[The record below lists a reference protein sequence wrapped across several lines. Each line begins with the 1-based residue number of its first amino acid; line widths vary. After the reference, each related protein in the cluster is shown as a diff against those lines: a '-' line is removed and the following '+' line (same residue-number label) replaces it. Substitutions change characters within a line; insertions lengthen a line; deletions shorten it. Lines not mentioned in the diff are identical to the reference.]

1 MSKEAK
7 VATETVSEETT
18 QEATTGTTD
27 VGALIAESKKYRKRS
42 QDAEAR
48 LSKLESELAKAE
60 EAKMIQEGK
69 KDELIEKYRAENESL
84 TTKAEK
90 YDSLVAQET
99 EMILSKF
106 PEEEREELASL
117 GITSLRVLNKK
128 IENSK
133 PNAPEVVGT
142 SKGFT
147 TNKSWGE
154 MSEAEKRAYYAEKAK
169 GL

>member
-1 MSKEAK
+1 MSNIVK
-7 VATETVSEETT
+7 
-18 QEATTGTTD
+18 
-27 VGALIAESKKYRKRS
+27 I
-42 QDAEAR
+42 
-48 LSKLESELAKAE
+48 
-60 EAKMIQEGK
+60 
-69 KDELIEKYRAENESL
+69 
-84 TTKAEK
+84 
-90 YDSLVAQET
+90 
-99 EMILSKF
+99 
-106 PEEEREELASL
+106 
-117 GITSLRVLNKK
+117 NKK